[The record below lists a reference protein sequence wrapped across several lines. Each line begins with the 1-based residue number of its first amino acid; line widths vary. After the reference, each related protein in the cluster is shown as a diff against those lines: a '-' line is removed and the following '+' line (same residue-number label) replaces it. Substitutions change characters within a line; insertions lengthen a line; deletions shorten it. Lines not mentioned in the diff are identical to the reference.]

1 MLGATGRQEGTRF
14 PLNFLSFSFSLSHF
28 LVVLLFHFLSPL
40 RYFLRV
46 FAPILYFTNIT
57 RIVYS
62 VSCFLLATH
71 TGSLSLCLTH
81 THTHTH
87 TMLMNLCQEKV
98 GARPAHCPSPP
109 QGRVGGQGA
118 RHPGRPRP
126 SLLACLPCPVP
137 LHLTPFITLYIT
149 QSFQFPRTRLPKY
162 HLQKVTLAVIILFV
176 SLCKKKKKKKMKK
189 GGSIKDSIKG
199 KKKKKKE
206 KMYKN

>member
-1 MLGATGRQEGTRF
+1 M
-14 PLNFLSFSFSLSHF
+14 
-28 LVVLLFHFLSPL
+28 LLFHFLSPR

-71 TGSLSLCLTH
+71 TISLSLSLSVSLTH
-81 THTHTH
+81 THIH

-109 QGRVGGQGA
+109 QGRDGGQGA
-118 RHPGRPRP
+118 GHPGRRRP
-126 SLLACLPCPVP
+126 SLLLACLPCPVP
-137 LHLTPFITLYIT
+137 PHHTPFITLYIT
-149 QSFQFPRTRLPKY
+149 QSFQFPRMRLPKY

-176 SLCKKKKKKKMKK
+176 CFPMQ
-189 GGSIKDSIKG
+189 
-199 KKKKKKE
+199 KKE
-206 KMYKN
+206 KRKKWKKK